1 MLGLRDITLST
12 FALNL
17 HTGLKYQNHPDSKGE
32 LTTDTKAISSRDNR
46 LSVLH
51 GLQKPVFSQGS
62 DNPEGNLAGSS

>member
-32 LTTDTKAISSRDNR
+32 LTTDTKAISSRDDR

-51 GLQKPVFSQGS
+51 GL
-62 DNPEGNLAGSS
+62 